1 MKSSTKYQNFF
12 FFRCSSF
19 R

>member
-1 MKSSTKYQNFF
+1 LYKYIFVY

-19 R
+19 NQ